1 MMYDYKKLFDCF
13 SEENAQKCSEKLKT
27 IGINLSASGQNE
39 ITLFYEIIKRYPSS
53 GDAVRGEK
61 IKAIDSLI
69 NAILFGG
76 ENVMIW
82 TKNNLVV
89 NNEEQVNFEKWNNG
103 KLTGLISIY
112 DKNNKIKNYQ
122 KISSIAIKPT
132 KNDNGEYSYTYSD
145 VKFLKFY
152 LYWHLNS
159 YQLSDNFVSSYQAD
173 TTEQLT
179 NSIILSWIDE
189 YIAYDKEFNQKINDD
204 LDKIVIGAGAIDL
217 NGNYSIQGIDDENK
231 NYISFSKLF
240 NSQPSLCFVPRKD
253 KQFNAAAL
261 KGKWYHNLN
270 KAADNNKKWSWSNTK
285 SGDYSI
291 EDDAFLL
298 FKANRT
304 IENPYIAIKTESG
317 PLEIIFNSIQVEKY
331 EESVNNGV
339 VFNVCDTL
347 ETNKNPY
354 YYDDIPIKLI
364 PVTTSTCDEEFL
376 NLIGYDK
383 KTGDFDINCGDNLV
397 WKDSYLTSKYNNW
410 TDTTDANDPACCGV
424 FLKNSNE
431 DKTIPYLYFQ
441 NNVFCGIVYLDKR

>member
-1 MMYDYKKLFDCF
+1 
-13 SEENAQKCSEKLKT
+13 
-27 IGINLSASGQNE
+27 
-39 ITLFYEIIKRYPSS
+39 
-53 GDAVRGEK
+53 
-61 IKAIDSLI
+61 
-69 NAILFGG
+69 
-76 ENVMIW
+76 
-82 TKNNLVV
+82 
-89 NNEEQVNFEKWNNG
+89 
-103 KLTGLISIY
+103 
-112 DKNNKIKNYQ
+112 
-122 KISSIAIKPT
+122 
-132 KNDNGEYSYTYSD
+132 
-145 VKFLKFY
+145 
-152 LYWHLNS
+152 
-159 YQLSDNFVSSYQAD
+159 
-173 TTEQLT
+173 
-179 NSIILSWIDE
+179 
-189 YIAYDKEFNQKINDD
+189 
-204 LDKIVIGAGAIDL
+204 
-217 NGNYSIQGIDDENK
+217 
-231 NYISFSKLF
+231 
-240 NSQPSLCFVPRKD
+240 
-253 KQFNAAAL
+253 
-261 KGKWYHNLN
+261 
-270 KAADNNKKWSWSNTK
+270 
-285 SGDYSI
+285 
-291 EDDAFLL
+291 L